1 MFGADPPPPSADPYS
16 SAPVARPSA
25 SPPTCTPTLNSAL
38 LAGDLPTIVSLLG
51 VGGSAIR
58 DRVNRVDRQSGES
71 PFHLAC
77 LQGSAG
83 AVRAMIAAGANLIN
97 EDGTFR
103 QPLHCAAESG
113 DAGTVRALV
122 DAQEAW
128 RAGTTGKLM
137 RMVDKRGLTPV
148 HLAIMKSGGGGTS
161 SSEGEGE
168 REGEAGAEGKE
179 DGEEGG
185 EALLPL
191 VLSFVAETL
200 AQEEGEGGDGVYRCG
215 SATTGAGTATTT
227 NGLLHLAVLRSLQAT
242 RAVLAA
248 TGANR
253 ATWVNMEDAE
263 GKTPLHHAC
272 AEGLV
277 EVAAALV
284 GAGANVFAKDG

>member
-1 MFGADPPPPSADPYS
+1 MFGADPPPPSADP
-16 SAPVARPSA
+16 APVARPSA
-25 SPPTCTPTLNSAL
+25 ATTPTPTLNSAL
-38 LAGDLPTIVSLLG
+38 LAGDLPTIVSLLSS
-51 VGGSAIR
+51 GGSAIR

-113 DAGTVRALV
+113 DAQTVRALV

-148 HLAIMKSGGGGTS
+148 HIAIMKSGGGTS
-161 SSEGEGE
+161 SNGSGAEGEGE
-168 REGEAGAEGKE
+168 GEGGGEAGAEGKE
-179 DGEEGG
+179 HGEEGG

-200 AQEEGEGGDGVYRCG
+200 AQEEGVGATGCIDVGALLGEGV
-215 SATTGAGTATTT
+215 
-227 NGLLHLAVLRSLQAT
+227 LLLLQAVSCT
-242 RAVLAA
+242 SPCSARCRQPRQCSPRLGRTVRR
-248 TGANR
+248 G
-253 ATWVNMEDAE
+253 
-263 GKTPLHHAC
+263 
-272 AEGLV
+272 
-277 EVAAALV
+277 
-284 GAGANVFAKDG
+284 